1 MEKKIFFGIGLILL
15 GILYGLQVFGMINGE
30 TVRFLLNYQIILILV
45 GIFVGIAKKKTSG
58 WLITGV
64 GVYLYIK
71 EFFEGFT
78 NIGITAGLLIV
89 GTAITVSG
97 IIDRKNRNEKVNEN
111 VNINIKSGK
120 INNNAED
127 IEDVD
132 NTKEETWGK

>member
-15 GILYGLQVFGMINGE
+15 GILYGLQVFGMIHGE

-45 GIFVGIAKKKTSG
+45 GVFVGIAKKKTSG
-58 WLITGV
+58 WVIAGV

-78 NIGITAGLLIV
+78 NIGITAGLLII

-97 IIDRKNRNEKVNEN
+97 IIDRKNRNEKANEN
-111 VNINIKSGK
+111 VNINIKSAK
-120 INNNAED
+120 VNNDAED
-127 IEDVD
+127 IEDID
-132 NTKEETWGK
+132 NTKEETWEK

>member
-1 MEKKIFFGIGLILL
+1 MGKKIFFGIGLMLL
-15 GILYGLQVFGMINGE
+15 GILYGLQAFGMINGE
-30 TVRFLLNYQIILILV
+30 TVKYILNYQIILILV
-45 GIFVGIAKKKTSG
+45 GMFVGIAKKKTSG
-58 WLITGV
+58 WIITGV

-120 INNNAED
+120 INKDAED

-132 NTKEETWGK
+132 NAKEETWEK

>member
-1 MEKKIFFGIGLILL
+1 MGKKIFFGIGLILL
-15 GILYGLQVFGMINGE
+15 GILYGLQAFGMINVE
-30 TVRFLLNYQIILILV
+30 TVKYILNYQIILILV

-89 GTAITVSG
+89 GTAVTVSG
-97 IIDRKNRNEKVNEN
+97 ILDRKNKKEKVNEN
-111 VNINIKSGK
+111 VNINIKSSN
-120 INNNAED
+120 IDNTED
-127 IEDVD
+127 NEDDD
-132 NTKEETWGK
+132 NTKEETWEK

>member
-45 GIFVGIAKKKTSG
+45 GVFVGIAKKKTSG
-58 WLITGV
+58 WVIAGV

-78 NIGITAGLLIV
+78 NIGITAGLLII

-97 IIDRKNRNEKVNEN
+97 IMDRKNKKEKINEN
-111 VNINIKSGK
+111 VNINIKSSK
-120 INNNAED
+120 INNDTKED
-127 IEDVD
+127 DEDE
-132 NTKEETWGK
+132 NNKEETWEK

>member
-1 MEKKIFFGIGLILL
+1 MGKKIFFGIGLILL
-15 GILYGLQVFGMINGE
+15 GILYGLQVFGMINGD
-30 TVRFLLNYQIILILV
+30 TVKYLLNYQIILILV

-58 WLITGV
+58 WIITGV

-97 IIDRKNRNEKVNEN
+97 IIDRKNKKEKVNEN
-111 VNINIKSGK
+111 VSINIKSS
-120 INNNAED
+120 NPDNAED
-127 IEDVD
+127 NEDD
-132 NTKEETWGK
+132 DKNKEETWEK

>member
-1 MEKKIFFGIGLILL
+1 MGKKIFFGIGLILL
-15 GILYGLQVFGMINGE
+15 GILYGLQAFGMINGE
-30 TVRFLLNYQIILILV
+30 TVKYILNYQIILILV
-45 GIFVGIAKKKTSG
+45 GMFVGIAKKKTSG
-58 WLITGV
+58 WIITGV

-97 IIDRKNRNEKVNEN
+97 IIDRKNRNEKANEN
-111 VNINIKSGK
+111 VNINIKRAK
-120 INNNAED
+120 VNNDAED
-127 IEDVD
+127 IEDID

>member
-1 MEKKIFFGIGLILL
+1 MGKKIFFGIGLMLL
-15 GILYGLQVFGMINGE
+15 GILYGLQAFGMINGE
-30 TVRFLLNYQIILILV
+30 TVKYILNYQIILILV
-45 GIFVGIAKKKTSG
+45 GMFVGIAKKKTSG
-58 WLITGV
+58 WIITGV

-89 GTAITVSG
+89 VTDITVSG

-120 INNNAED
+120 INKDAED

-132 NTKEETWGK
+132 NAKEETWEK

>member
-45 GIFVGIAKKKTSG
+45 GVFVGIAKKKTSG
-58 WLITGV
+58 WVIAGV

-78 NIGITAGLLIV
+78 NIGITAGLLII

-97 IIDRKNRNEKVNEN
+97 IMDRKNKKEKINEN
-111 VNINIKSGK
+111 VNINIKSSK
-120 INNNAED
+120 ISNDTKED
-127 IEDVD
+127 DEDE
-132 NTKEETWGK
+132 NSKEETWEK